1 MKKQSLIK
9 GSIILGIA
17 GIIAKFLGLF
27 FRWPLIMLIGDEG
40 MGFYQMTYPLL
51 MFFVAMAS
59 GVPVAISKIVSENNA
74 IGDVEESFKVVK
86 SAGYIMLLMGI
97 ATTSILFI
105 FAKPIITLLKWDMK
119 SYYSLIA
126 ISFAPLVIST
136 MTIFRGFF
144 QGLQNMTPS
153 AVSQVLEQVGRI
165 VFGVGVAVFLLPMG
179 IEYAAGGA
187 AIGATAGG
195 LLAGCYLY
203 IKYRKVKKE
212 FRIKKIRTNHGI
224 TDKILR
230 IAMPISLAMMVGTVM
245 SLIDSILIPQKLIE
259 AGFTGQEATI
269 LYAQLTGKAMVIVNI
284 PMTLSVALCA
294 SLVPIIAENYVLRR
308 EREVNNRVEMA
319 LKISSVV
326 SIPCMVGIFIL
337 AEPIMKLIFRGKF
350 EGVEILRY
358 ISISLPFLIIS
369 QTINS
374 ILQGVG
380 KYLTPILILAGGCLV
395 KVLLTLNLVPNP
407 KFNIYGSIIATV
419 TAYFIMAIIDLIILR
434 KVLKIKISIHNNFFK
449 PLYAAI
455 VMGGVVFGSYKF
467 LFLILGNSS
476 ISCLISIFLGIIIYI
491 TLIMLM
497 KVFKVED
504 IMDRI
509 PKFKR

>member
-1 MKKQSLIK
+1 MKKQSLVK
-9 GSIILGIA
+9 GSIVLGVA

-27 FRWPLIMLIGDEG
+27 FRWPIVMLIGDEG

-59 GVPVAISKIVSENNA
+59 GIPVAISKIVSENNA
-74 IGDVEESFKVVK
+74 VGDIEGSFKVVK
-86 SAGYIMLLMGI
+86 SATYMMLALGIM
-97 ATTSILFI
+97 TTTVLFV
-105 FAKPIITLLKWDMK
+105 FAKPIISLLKWDMK

-126 ISFAPLVIST
+126 ISFAPLVISV

-144 QGLQNMTPS
+144 QGLQNMSPS

-165 VFGVGVAVFLLPMG
+165 VFGVGLAVFLLPLG

-187 AIGATAGG
+187 AVGATAGG
-195 LLAGCYLY
+195 ILAGIYLY
-203 IKYRKVKKE
+203 LKYRKVKKE
-212 FRIKKIRTNHGI
+212 FNIKKIRTNHHI
-224 TDKILR
+224 TDKILK
-230 IAMPISLAMMVGTVM
+230 IALPISFAMMVGTVM
-245 SLIDSILIPQKLIE
+245 NLIDSILIPQKLIE
-259 AGFTGQEATI
+259 AGFTGQQATI

-294 SLVPIIAENYVLRR
+294 SLVPIIAESYILRKNS
-308 EREVNNRVEMA
+308 EVNNRVEMA

-326 SIPCMVGIFIL
+326 SIPCMIGIFIL

-358 ISISLPFLIIS
+358 VSLSLPFLIIS

-380 KYLTPILILAGGCLV
+380 KYIIPILILAGGCTI
-395 KVLLTLNLVPNP
+395 KVFLTLNLVPDPNV
-407 KFNIYGSIIATV
+407 NIYGSIIATV
-419 TAYFIMAIIDLIILR
+419 VAYFSMAMVDLI
-434 KVLKIKISIHNNFFK
+434 VLKRVLRIKLNIHNNFFK
-449 PLYAAI
+449 PFYAAI
-455 VMGGVVFGSYKF
+455 GMGIVVFISYKF
-467 LFLILGNSS
+467 LFLAIGSSS
-476 ISCLISIFLGIIIYI
+476 ISCLISVFLGIIVYI

-497 KVFKVED
+497 KVFKVEE